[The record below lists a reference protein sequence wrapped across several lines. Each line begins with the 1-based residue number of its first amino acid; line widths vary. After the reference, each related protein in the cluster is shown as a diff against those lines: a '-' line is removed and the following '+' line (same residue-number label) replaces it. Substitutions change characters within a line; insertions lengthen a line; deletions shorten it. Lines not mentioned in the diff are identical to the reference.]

1 MSSLEGLSSMNL
13 RKELKIRIDDEEV
26 DDAGGVL
33 REWMHLCMLEI
44 FNSEIHNIFKLCN
57 TT

>member
-1 MSSLEGLSSMNL
+1 MNL

-44 FNSEIHNIFKLCN
+44 FNS
-57 TT
+57 